1 MYSGL
6 TSATCRRRDKQ
17 LCPFAPWLSTR
28 VLEHSVSRQHRSH
41 SSLTQ
46 RRKEV
51 VFTGSSCA
59 AGAGCTLPLLRL
71 RCARVATPSTG
82 HGVGLASCVGRW
94 CYAAAQACSCAKALC
109 QWPIGKGP
117 FLMAASWQSPEKG
130 WYMHMQGCVGKGVY
144 VCERCTGAA
153 MASRS

>member
-1 MYSGL
+1 MCSGL
-6 TSATCRRRDKQ
+6 TSATCRRRDQQ

-59 AGAGCTLPLLRL
+59 AAAGCTLPLLRF
-71 RCARVATPSTG
+71 RCARVATTSTG
-82 HGVGLASCVGRW
+82 HGVGLVSCVGRW
-94 CYAAAQACSCAKALC
+94 CYAAAQAAVVQRPFAN
-109 QWPIGKGP
+109 GP
-117 FLMAASWQSPEKG
+117 FPMAASWQSPKKG
-130 WYMHMQGCVGKGVY
+130 WYMHMQGCVGKGIR
-144 VCERCTGAA
+144 ERCTGAA